1 MPLLNQWLEI
11 FAFYYTQ
18 RQKQERCFYRIGLFN
33 ISFLSLAGDTLF
45 NAINSFSGWSEEKAG
60 SLIARLKEDIVYT
73 GAAMLKQNDSQQ
85 QLIKDGDFKGSN
97 LFDAMTAI
105 KEGDVMN
112 FLRYV
117 WARPVKY
124 SGGAWHISE
133 VFATWMTSGTPKLNG
148 EISY

>member
-1 MPLLNQWLEI
+1 MVGV
-11 FAFYYTQ
+11 
-18 RQKQERCFYRIGLFN
+18 KK
-33 ISFLSLAGDTLF
+33 
-45 NAINSFSGWSEEKAG
+45 KAG
-60 SLIARLKEDIVYT
+60 NLIARLKEDIVYT

-124 SGGAWHISE
+124 SAVH
-133 VFATWMTSGTPKLNG
+133 GTLAKCLQPG
-148 EISY
+148 